1 MTRRQGKSHFRLW
14 LLVFVAFCLVGV
26 AAITSI
32 GAVVRERQ
40 TRAASQA
47 RLDLA
52 KLLASQ
58 ISPTSDAGDVG
69 ALQSRAAGIER
80 IYVAQRRAGD
90 FRVVLD
96 SKRGARSPSL
106 GASARDA
113 LASGQPILKGGAA
126 YLALRDEQG
135 RVDGVVVIEFA
146 PTKAAPLGIVEAGA
160 LGVVLLLGALFALVI
175 VRQVARSNS
184 ESWLYGAITSVRIF
198 RATLLELLVSSFVVG
213 TLIFGGG
220 ALLERHDIEQGT
232 SLSEARLRVLTDYRD
247 RIMRAATASQRDSGS
262 LNAMAD
268 QSRAD
273 GLTWLGGPLQ
283 SAAQTGGEAWRDTLW
298 QALLAIRQRSDEE
311 QRRQQEDRAQSI
323 QVDERITATL
333 LLSVLISLGA
343 LVLVRGAA
351 KQQHDLLVARHDSRR
366 HQVAYEQVAAH
377 LPIGFYTYRDGEV
390 EDSNATW
397 DAMATR
403 QPGED
408 RTLALERVLPEDD
421 LIAMRHGLYQA
432 QRNKTSF
439 SQQFRLKSSASELR
453 RIETRGVWVDKP
465 DEGIETFL
473 GFFLDVTDLVEV
485 QDELEIKNVEVES
498 KNLMLGKALT
508 DLEDNFEA
516 MVHGLVKAVE
526 AKDPYTAGHSERVMR
541 YCVAIGRELQ
551 LPPNELTILERG
563 ALVHDV
569 GKIGVPDA
577 VLMKPARLTDEEFA
591 IIQQHPSIGA
601 KMVRGIPV
609 FESCLP
615 IIEWHHERLDGR
627 GYPDGLAGDQ
637 IPLLV
642 RISSVADVFDAL
654 TSARAYRGA
663 MKTKEAIAI
672 LRKDAKNGALDA
684 KIVEILAD
692 IVKRDGVLWMT
703 ETPIAA

>member
-1 MTRRQGKSHFRLW
+1 MTRRQGKSHLRLW
-14 LLVFVAFCLVGV
+14 LLVFVAFCLVGG
-26 AAITSI
+26 ASI
-32 GAVVRERQ
+32 ASIDAVVQQRHAHEASQSRFDLAALVASQ
-40 TRAASQA
+40 ITASSDAAS
-47 RLDLA
+47 LA
-52 KLLASQ
+52 KLESH
-58 ISPTSDAGDVG
+58 
-69 ALQSRAAGIER
+69 AAGVQR
-80 IYVAQRRAGD
+80 IYVAERRTGD
-90 FRVVLD
+90 FSIVLD
-96 SKRGARSPSL
+96 SRTTSQPPSLPAAAREALTSGRTVLTRGAAFVPR
-106 GASARDA
+106 GD
-113 LASGQPILKGGAA
+113 G
-126 YLALRDEQG
+126 QG
-135 RVDGVVVIEFA
+135 RVDGVVVIEFD
-146 PTKAAPLGIVEAGA
+146 PIQTGILTGATAGA
-160 LGVVLLLGALFALVI
+160 AGVVALLGALFALVI

-198 RATLLELLVSSFVVG
+198 RATLIELLVSSLVVG
-213 TLIFGGG
+213 TLIFGGC
-220 ALLERHDIEQGT
+220 ALLERHDIEQRQDV
-232 SLSEARLRVLTDYRD
+232 SEARVRVLTEYRD
-247 RIMRAATASQRDSGS
+247 RIMRAATSGQRDSHA

-273 GLTWLGGPLQ
+273 GLTWLSGPLQ
-283 SAAQTGGEAWRDTLW
+283 IASQTGGEAWRDTLW
-298 QALLAIRQRSDEE
+298 QALLAIRQRTDEE
-311 QRRQQEDRAQSI
+311 LRREQEDRAHSI

-333 LLSVLISLGA
+333 LLSVLISLSA

-351 KQQHDLLVARHDSRR
+351 KQQHDLLIARHDSRR

-421 LIAMRHGLYQA
+421 HIAMLHGLYQA
-432 QRNKTSF
+432 QRNKSSF
-439 SQQFRLKSSASELR
+439 SMQFRLKSSASEVR
-453 RIETRGVWVDKP
+453 RVETRGVWVDKP

-485 QDELEIKNVEVES
+485 QDELEVKNVEVEA

-516 MVHGLVKAVE
+516 MVHSLVKAVE

-541 YCVAIGRELQ
+541 YCVAIGREMD

-609 FESCLP
+609 FEACVP

-684 KIVEILAD
+684 KIVEVLAD
-692 IVKRDGVLWMT
+692 IVKRDGVLWT
-703 ETPIAA
+703 TDEPIAA